1 MNRNITEKAIQ
12 GMQHHLDACSKYLSF
27 LAQGYRSPEKC
38 NTLLDAAMQQVELCC
53 IDMRLLCEK
62 ARPRLPDFRLGTDK
76 YNHKTIYGE
85 VNILDNGWVDI
96 RLNALLPHCKI
107 MGGTQYVSDSI
118 IRLLEEFADN
128 NGELPHFEKAY
139 LAIVEHCPE
148 NCTGAFDQDNKG
160 YKGVINA
167 LKGRLF
173 GDDNQFELALGLFTF
188 VDEDPHCHIYVMPYD
203 EAGDFHYQMASF
215 ML

>member
-1 MNRNITEKAIQ
+1 MIDIPEKAIR
-12 GMQHHLDACSKYLSF
+12 GMKQHLDACSKYLNA
-27 LAQGYRSPEKC
+27 LAEGYRSPEKC

-53 IDMRLLCEK
+53 IDMRVLCEK
-62 ARPRLPDFRLGTDK
+62 ARPKSAAPLSEGAK

-85 VNILDNGWVDI
+85 VNVLDNGWVDI
-96 RLNALLPHCKI
+96 RMNALLPHCKVL
-107 MGGTQYVSDSI
+107 GGTQYVSDTI
-118 IRLLEEFADN
+118 VRLLEEFQAEG
-128 NGELPHFEKAY
+128 GELPHFEKAY
-139 LAIVEHCPE
+139 LAIVEHAPQDCS
-148 NCTGAFDQDNKG
+148 GAFDQDNKG

-188 VDEDPHCHIYVMPYD
+188 VDDDPHCHIYVTPYD